1 MKNILILEDDRPLN
15 DGIKLALENADY
27 RFFQC
32 YKIKEAKEVLREV
45 SLDLILLD
53 LNLPDGHG
61 LDFLKEIR
69 SVSNTPI
76 IIITANNMESDTIIG
91 LEAGANDYITK
102 PFSLMI
108 LRARAAVQLRQNPK
122 SNTFC
127 IDNMQF
133 DFDKMRFMVAGTP
146 IELSKTEQRLLHLL
160 LNNRGA
166 TLKRSDLI
174 DKIWSGN
181 TEYVE
186 THALTV
192 AIKRL
197 RGKIEPD
204 PSRPIYIK
212 TIYGLGYSWGGTL

>member
-1 MKNILILEDDRPLN
+1 MKNILILEDDRQLN
-15 DGIKLALENADY
+15 DGIKLALENPDY

-32 YKIKEAKEVLREV
+32 YKIKEAQEISKTVA
-45 SLDLILLD
+45 LDLILLD
-53 LNLPDGHG
+53 LNLPDGYG
-61 LDFLKEIR
+61 LDFLKAVR
-69 SVSNTPI
+69 AVSDTPI

-108 LRARAAVQLRQNPK
+108 LRARAAVQLRQNTK
-122 SNTFC
+122 SNSFT

-133 DFDKMRFMVAGTP
+133 DFDKMRFSVAGEA

-174 DKIWSGN
+174 DKIWSGD
-181 TEYVE
+181 TQYVDA
-186 THALTV
+186 HALTV

-204 PSRPIYIK
+204 PSQPTYIK
-212 TIYGLGYSWGGTL
+212 TVYGLGYSWGGSG